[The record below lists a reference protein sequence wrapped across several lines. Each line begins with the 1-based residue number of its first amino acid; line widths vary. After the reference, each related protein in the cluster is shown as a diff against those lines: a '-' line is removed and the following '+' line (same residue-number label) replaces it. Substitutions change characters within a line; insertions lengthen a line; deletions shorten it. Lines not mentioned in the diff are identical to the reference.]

1 MNLNNVK
8 LENVS
13 VHRDTYP
20 DENLME
26 IAFAGRSNVGKSSF
40 INSMLGRKNLARTS
54 SSPGKTRT
62 INFYNIDDK
71 LRLVDLPG
79 YGYAKVSKEEKSS
92 WAKIINEYL
101 ESRENLKEVFLLVDI
116 RHDPTAQDKEMF
128 RFIKE
133 AGFSGIVVATKSDKM
148 SKSKALNQIK
158 NIAKVLKIENT
169 DYIIPYSSVDK
180 NMVDEMWMII
190 KDLLEYH
197 EEAD

>member
-1 MNLNNVK
+1 MNLNNAK

-13 VHRDTYP
+13 VHKDTYP

-62 INFYNIDDK
+62 INFYNIDEK

>member
-1 MNLNNVK
+1 MNLNNAK
-8 LENVS
+8 LEKVS
-13 VHRDTYP
+13 VHKDTYP

-62 INFYNIDDK
+62 INFYNIDEK

-79 YGYAKVSKEEKSS
+79 YGYAKVSKEEKYS

-116 RHDPTAQDKEMF
+116 RHDPTKQDIEMF

-133 AGFSGIVVATKSDKM
+133 AGFVGIVIATKSDKI
-148 SKSKALNQIK
+148 SKSKAITQIK

-180 NMVDEMWMII
+180 NMVDEMWMVI

-197 EEAD
+197 NEAD

>member
-1 MNLNNVK
+1 MNLNNAK
-8 LENVS
+8 LEKVS

-20 DENLME
+20 DEKLME

-62 INFYNIDDK
+62 INFYNIDDE

-116 RHDPTAQDKEMF
+116 RHDPTKQDIEMF

-133 AGFSGIVVATKSDKM
+133 AGFVGIVIATKSDKI
-148 SKSKALNQIK
+148 SKSKAITQIK

-180 NMVDEMWMII
+180 NMVDEMWMVI

-197 EEAD
+197 NEAD

>member
-1 MNLNNVK
+1 MNLNNAK

-13 VHRDTYP
+13 VHKDTYP
-20 DENLME
+20 DEHLME

>member
-1 MNLNNVK
+1 MNLNNAK

-62 INFYNIDDK
+62 INFYNIDEK

-180 NMVDEMWMII
+180 SMVDEMWMII

>member
-1 MNLNNVK
+1 MNLNNAK
-8 LENVS
+8 LEKVS

-62 INFYNIDDK
+62 INFYNIDEK

-116 RHDPTAQDKEMF
+116 RHDPTKQDIEMF
-128 RFIKE
+128 RFIQE
-133 AGFSGIVVATKSDKM
+133 AGFVGIVVATKSDKI
-148 SKSKALNQIK
+148 SKSKAITQIK
-158 NIAKVLKIENT
+158 NIAKVLKIKNT

-180 NMVDEMWMII
+180 NMVDEMWMVI

-197 EEAD
+197 NEAD

>member
-1 MNLNNVK
+1 MNLNNAK

-20 DENLME
+20 DEQLME

-62 INFYNIDDK
+62 INFYNIDEK

-158 NIAKVLKIENT
+158 NIAKVLKIEKT

>member
-1 MNLNNVK
+1 MNLNNAK
-8 LENVS
+8 LEKVS

-62 INFYNIDDK
+62 INFYNIDEK

-116 RHDPTAQDKEMF
+116 RHDPTKQDIEMF

-133 AGFSGIVVATKSDKM
+133 AGFVGIVVATKSDKI
-148 SKSKALNQIK
+148 SKSKAITQIK

-180 NMVDEMWMII
+180 NMVDEMWMVI

-197 EEAD
+197 NEAD

>member
-1 MNLNNVK
+1 MNLNNAK
-8 LENVS
+8 LEKVS

-62 INFYNIDDK
+62 INFYNIDEK

-116 RHDPTAQDKEMF
+116 RHDPTKQDIEMF

-133 AGFSGIVVATKSDKM
+133 AGFVGIVVATKSDKI
-148 SKSKALNQIK
+148 SKSKAITQIK
-158 NIAKVLKIENT
+158 NIAKVLKTENT

-180 NMVDEMWMII
+180 NMVDEMWMVI

-197 EEAD
+197 NEAD

>member
-1 MNLNNVK
+1 MNLNNAK

-13 VHRDTYP
+13 VHRYTYP
-20 DENLME
+20 DEHLME

-62 INFYNIDDK
+62 INFYNVDEK

>member
-1 MNLNNVK
+1 MNLNNAK
-8 LENVS
+8 LEKVS

-62 INFYNIDDK
+62 INFYNIDDE

-116 RHDPTAQDKEMF
+116 RHDPTKQDIEMF

-133 AGFSGIVVATKSDKM
+133 AGFVGIVVATKSDKI
-148 SKSKALNQIK
+148 SKSKALTQIK

-180 NMVDEMWMII
+180 NMVDEMWMVI

-197 EEAD
+197 NEAD

>member
-1 MNLNNVK
+1 MNLNNAK
-8 LENVS
+8 LEKVS
-13 VHRDTYP
+13 VHKDTYP

-62 INFYNIDDK
+62 INFYNIDNE

-116 RHDPTAQDKEMF
+116 RHDPTKQDIEMF

-133 AGFSGIVVATKSDKM
+133 AGFVGIVIATKSDKI
-148 SKSKALNQIK
+148 SKSKAITQIK

-180 NMVDEMWMII
+180 NMVDEMWMVI

-197 EEAD
+197 NEAD

>member
-1 MNLNNVK
+1 MNLNNAK
-8 LENVS
+8 LEKVS

-20 DENLME
+20 DEDLME

-62 INFYNIDDK
+62 INFYNIDDE

-116 RHDPTAQDKEMF
+116 RHDPTKQDIEMF

-133 AGFSGIVVATKSDKM
+133 AGFVGIVVATKSDKI
-148 SKSKALNQIK
+148 SKSKVTSQIK

-180 NMVDEMWMII
+180 NMVDEMWMVI

-197 EEAD
+197 NEAD

>member
-1 MNLNNVK
+1 MNLNNAK
-8 LENVS
+8 LEKVS

-62 INFYNIDDK
+62 INFYNIDEK

-116 RHDPTAQDKEMF
+116 RHDPTKQDIEMF

-133 AGFSGIVVATKSDKM
+133 AGFVGIVIATKSDKI
-148 SKSKALNQIK
+148 SKSKAITQIK

-180 NMVDEMWMII
+180 NMVDEMWMVI

-197 EEAD
+197 NEAD

>member
-1 MNLNNVK
+1 MNLNNAK

-62 INFYNIDDK
+62 INFYNIDEK

-148 SKSKALNQIK
+148 SKSKAINQIK

>member
-1 MNLNNVK
+1 MNLNNAK
-8 LENVS
+8 LEKVS

-26 IAFAGRSNVGKSSF
+26 IAFAGSSF

-62 INFYNIDDK
+62 INFYNIDNE

-116 RHDPTAQDKEMF
+116 RHDPTKQDIEMF

-133 AGFSGIVVATKSDKM
+133 AGFVGIVIATKSDKI
-148 SKSKALNQIK
+148 SKSKAITQIK

-180 NMVDEMWMII
+180 NMVDEMWMVI

-197 EEAD
+197 NEAD

>member
-1 MNLNNVK
+1 MNLNNAK
-8 LENVS
+8 LEKVS
-13 VHRDTYP
+13 VHKDTYP
-20 DENLME
+20 DENIME

-62 INFYNIDDK
+62 INFYNIDDE

-79 YGYAKVSKEEKSS
+79 YGYARVSKEEKSS

-116 RHDPTAQDKEMF
+116 RHDPTKQDIEMF

-133 AGFSGIVVATKSDKM
+133 AGFVGIVVATKSDKI
-148 SKSKALNQIK
+148 SKSKALTQIK

-180 NMVDEMWMII
+180 NMVDEMWMVIR
-190 KDLLEYH
+190 DLLEYH
-197 EEAD
+197 NEAD

>member
-1 MNLNNVK
+1 MNLNNAK
-8 LENVS
+8 LEKVS

-62 INFYNIDDK
+62 INFYNIDDE

-116 RHDPTAQDKEMF
+116 RHDPTKQDIEMF

-133 AGFSGIVVATKSDKM
+133 AGFVGIVIATKSDKI
-148 SKSKALNQIK
+148 SKSKAITQIK

-180 NMVDEMWMII
+180 NMVDEMWMVI

-197 EEAD
+197 NEAD

>member
-1 MNLNNVK
+1 MNLNNAK

-13 VHRDTYP
+13 VHKDTYP

-62 INFYNIDDK
+62 INFYNIDEK

-133 AGFSGIVVATKSDKM
+133 AGFSGIGVATKSDKM

>member
-1 MNLNNVK
+1 MNLNNAK

-20 DENLME
+20 DENLTE

-62 INFYNIDDK
+62 INFYNIDEK

>member
-1 MNLNNVK
+1 MNLNNAK
-8 LENVS
+8 LEKVS

-62 INFYNIDDK
+62 INFYNIDEK

-116 RHDPTAQDKEMF
+116 RHDPTKQDIEMF

-133 AGFSGIVVATKSDKM
+133 AGFVGIVVATKSDKI
-148 SKSKALNQIK
+148 SKSKALTQIK

-180 NMVDEMWMII
+180 NMVDEMWMVI

-197 EEAD
+197 NEAD

>member
-1 MNLNNVK
+1 MNLNNAK
-8 LENVS
+8 LEKVS

-62 INFYNIDDK
+62 INFYNIDDE

-116 RHDPTAQDKEMF
+116 RHDPTKQDIEMF

-133 AGFSGIVVATKSDKM
+133 AGFVGIVVATKSDKI
-148 SKSKALNQIK
+148 SKSKAITQIK

-180 NMVDEMWMII
+180 NMVDEMWMVIR
-190 KDLLEYH
+190 DLLEYH
-197 EEAD
+197 NEAD

>member
-1 MNLNNVK
+1 MNLNNAK

-62 INFYNIDDK
+62 INFYNIDEK

>member
-1 MNLNNVK
+1 MNLNNAK
-8 LENVS
+8 LEKVS

-20 DENLME
+20 DEDLME

-62 INFYNIDDK
+62 INFYNIDEK

-116 RHDPTAQDKEMF
+116 RHDPTKQDIEMF

-133 AGFSGIVVATKSDKM
+133 AGFVGIVIATKSDKI
-148 SKSKALNQIK
+148 SKSKALTQIK

-180 NMVDEMWMII
+180 NMVDEMWMVI

-197 EEAD
+197 NEAD

>member
-1 MNLNNVK
+1 MNLNNAK
-8 LENVS
+8 LEKVS

-62 INFYNIDDK
+62 INFYNIDEK

-116 RHDPTAQDKEMF
+116 RHDPTKQDIEMF

-133 AGFSGIVVATKSDKM
+133 AGFVGIVVATKSDKI
-148 SKSKALNQIK
+148 SKSKVTSQIK

-180 NMVDEMWMII
+180 NMVDEMWMVI

-197 EEAD
+197 NEAD

>member
-1 MNLNNVK
+1 MNLNNAK
-8 LENVS
+8 LEKVS
-13 VHRDTYP
+13 VHKDTYP
-20 DENLME
+20 DENIME

-62 INFYNIDDK
+62 INFYNIDDE

-79 YGYAKVSKEEKSS
+79 YGYARVSKEEKSS

-116 RHDPTAQDKEMF
+116 RHDPTKQDIEMF

-133 AGFSGIVVATKSDKM
+133 AGFVGIVVATKSDKI
-148 SKSKALNQIK
+148 SKSKALTQIK

-180 NMVDEMWMII
+180 NMVDEMWMVI

-197 EEAD
+197 NEAD

>member
-1 MNLNNVK
+1 MNLNNAK

-62 INFYNIDDK
+62 INFYNIDEK

-92 WAKIINEYL
+92 WGKIINEYL